1 MKNIILFVFFLV
13 LTINSGFSADADQ
26 KVRAFMRIENTM
38 AGIKLHLSDNHESIP
53 AVPLDENVKSQ
64 LADLKAGDEV
74 MVEGRIHQE
83 IQNSGDLQTLKSY
96 LIIDSIHAVSLKQLG
111 SMEKTDL
118 PQDNKI
124 YSSIVTYSPS
134 QIPVSAEVA
143 TAMTMTTGMLLL
155 ENLSSSASTDPDGRR
170 QVRQAVLL
178 STGLM
183 ASIIFIYE
191 QIKTGKN

>member
-1 MKNIILFVFFLV
+1 
-13 LTINSGFSADADQ
+13 
-26 KVRAFMRIENTM
+26 MRIENTL

-53 AVPLDENVKSQ
+53 AVTLNDTVKAQVEN
-64 LADLKAGDEV
+64 LKAGDEV

-96 LIIDSIHAVSLKQLG
+96 LIIDSIHAVSLSQLG
-111 SMEKTDL
+111 KSDKNDL
-118 PQDNKI
+118 PQDNQI
-124 YSSIVTYSPS
+124 YSSIAAYSPS

-155 ENLSSSASTDPDGRR
+155 ENLSSSSSTDPEGRR
-170 QVRQAVLL
+170 QVRQALLL